1 MNYIP
6 AASSE
11 TGSYLCTWDRQGYV
25 ASKYKFSGG
34 ANVRDALTPEYL
46 FGDEENYHW
55 LPREYRSGL
64 FFLLDDGWDTPPHTE
79 NNGQS
84 SPFGAVDPHP
94 AKFGSLGGTPTERL
108 TALNKLAREWGYAG
122 LGLWI
127 SPQMYMETSRTG
139 AKEARE
145 YWIERAIRCQRAGV
159 RYWKVDWGMHDHEA
173 DYRPSC
179 AMSR

>member
-64 FFLLDDGWDTPPHTE
+64 FFLLDDGWDTPPRR
-79 NNGQS
+79 
-84 SPFGAVDPHP
+84 GAAVYR
-94 AKFGSLGGTPTERL
+94 S
-108 TALNKLAREWGYAG
+108 
-122 LGLWI
+122 
-127 SPQMYMETSRTG
+127 
-139 AKEARE
+139 
-145 YWIERAIRCQRAGV
+145 RAGV
-159 RYWKVDWGMHDHEA
+159 CRRHYE
-173 DYRPSC
+173 
-179 AMSR
+179 SRR